1 MTMTKLMTLGRD
13 AEIRYTPSGMAVSML
28 SLCYR
33 LPKHKNEKD
42 YPVQWI
48 RANFFGDRAEKINGY
63 LTKGRKIV
71 ATVDHVHI
79 NEYTKK
85 DGAQA
90 YNLQA
95 TVTNIELIGG
105 QNNKQNANTSTHQQN
120 NAVDEE
126 NYDDDIPF

>member
-48 RANFFGDRAEKINGY
+48 RANFFGDRAEKIISLLENHNKQET
-63 LTKGRKIV
+63 LWTIDDI
-71 ATVDHVHI
+71 AH
-79 NEYTKK
+79 YTKHHHNLIYAVK
-85 DGAQA
+85 DDPTFPKPVF
-90 YNLQA
+90 LK
-95 TVTNIELIGG
+95 
-105 QNNKQNANTSTHQQN
+105 KQPRYMP
-120 NAVDEE
+120 DEVKKWLS
-126 NYDDDIPF
+126 NRRKSQ